1 MKANKRRKL
10 EDAGWKVGSS
20 QDFLGLTDEEIE
32 FIEIKLALSNKIRE
46 QRAKKGLSQ
55 TELAKLL
62 GSSQSRVA
70 KMESG
75 DASVS
80 VDLLLKALLAL
91 GVPRKK
97 VAQVLAA

>member
-32 FIEIKLALSNKIRE
+32 FIEMKLALSNKVRE

>member
-10 EDAGWKVGSS
+10 EAAGWKVGSS

-32 FIEIKLALSNKIRE
+32 FIEMKLALSRKVRE
-46 QRAKKGLSQ
+46 QRAKEGISQ
-55 TELAKLL
+55 TELAKRL
-62 GSSQSRVA
+62 GSSQSRIA

-80 VDLLLKALLAL
+80 VDLMLKALLAL
-91 GVPRKK
+91 GLPRKK
-97 VAQVLAA
+97 VGQVLAA